1 MRELILSLLTPGKIK
16 IYLIILIILI
26 IYTIYYRYVLNTNSP
41 TVEAFHNKNLK
52 ANPQKMND
60 SDNDKEKIVDTEIIT
75 DNYGIDT
82 LTGIKNNIDIYKFE
96 QKLMENKPRDRIER
110 FVDVSMKKPTTKDEL
125 LYKEELKK
133 TRKELALAEDAKLRA
148 YNTAFNNYLE
158 AQRKNKLNLNVVDI
172 GNSIEGGIIDIFQSI
187 SGIKDSDSDPDS
199 ASAPKSA
206 PKSAIITD
214 TPIALPEKIDVIE
227 GFISSDNSNSNRK
240 NKSKQ
245 KITRKEKFADSNSSS
260 ESYDNIISYSLDTIS
275 NLLVYLKNYHEIF
288 DIITKEDNMIPAGVL
303 MIIISMALYFID
315 ITS

>member
-1 MRELILSLLTPGKIK
+1 
-16 IYLIILIILI
+16 
-26 IYTIYYRYVLNTNSP
+26 
-41 TVEAFHNKNLK
+41 
-52 ANPQKMND
+52 MND

-187 SGIKDSDSDPDS
+187 SGIKDSYSDPDS

>member
-133 TRKELALAEDAKLRA
+133 THKELALAEDAKLRA

-187 SGIKDSDSDPDS
+187 SGIKDSYSYSYSYSDS

-214 TPIALPEKIDVIE
+214 TPIALPEKIDVTIYFYE
-227 GFISSDNSNSNRK
+227 GNDIK
-240 NKSKQ
+240 LANKS
-245 KITRKEKFADSNSSS
+245 IEK
-260 ESYDNIISYSLDTIS
+260 
-275 NLLVYLKNYHEIF
+275 
-288 DIITKEDNMIPAGVL
+288 
-303 MIIISMALYFID
+303 
-315 ITS
+315 